1 MHLVE
6 RYATACGVKIDKPYI
21 YENFFAL
28 PVEKYITFQPFSKYS
43 SKNYDYW
50 EEVISMLLPYF
61 QKNNINIIQIGGK
74 DDKPILNCIN
84 LCGQTKISQA
94 AFIIKRSIM
103 HLGADSFAAHIASGY
118 DKKIVAIYSNNN
130 INNVKPY
137 WTRPEDMILL
147 KPDTNKKP
155 QYSANEIPKSINSI
169 KPEEIAKSVLD
180 LLNIKYDSLPKTL
193 AIGEEYTNKTLE
205 VIPDQAFDITQVQ
218 IDNIIVRMD
227 YEFNE
232 QILEYYL
239 QNKKCIIITDK
250 PINENLLKNYK
261 QKIPQLVYIVDKNN
275 DPNFAKSLKRN
286 AINYILISYL
296 EENELNQFKLDYM
309 DYGLII
315 KRTYPNKLNI
325 DYTNTYFKSSKII
338 LSGKG
343 QFSTKYQWV
352 KNNNSNKFSD
362 DPELQKEL
370 NNLYIFS
377 LDEK

>member
-21 YENFFAL
+21 YENFFPL
-28 PVEKYITFQPFSKYS
+28 PVEKYITFQPYSKYP

-50 EEVISMLLPYF
+50 EEVVLIILPYL

-74 DDKPILNCIN
+74 DDKPVANCIN
-84 LCGQTKISQA
+84 VCGQTKISQV
-94 AFIIKRSIM
+94 AFIINKSIM
-103 HLGADSFAAHIASGY
+103 HFGADSFAAHIASGY
-118 DKKIVAIYSNNN
+118 GKKIVGIYSNNN

-137 WTRPEDMILL
+137 WTKPEDMILL
-147 KPDTNKKP
+147 KPNVNKKP
-155 QYSANEIPKSINSI
+155 QYSVDEIPKSINSI
-169 KPEEIAKSVLD
+169 KPEQIAKSILD
-180 LLNIKYDSLPKTL
+180 LLNIKYDHLPETL
-193 AIGEEYTNKTLE
+193 SIGEEYTNKTLE
-205 VIPDQAFDITQVQ
+205 VIPDQPLNVTELQ

-232 QILEYYL
+232 QILEHYL

-261 QKIPQLVYIVDKNN
+261 QKIPQLIYVIDKNN
-275 DPNFAKSLKRN
+275 DPTFAKVLKRN
-286 AINYILISYL
+286 AINYTLISYL
-296 EENELNQFKLDYM
+296 EDKDLNEFKLEYM

-325 DYTNTYFKSSKII
+325 NYNNAYFKSSKIL

-343 QFSTKYQWV
+343 QFSTKYQWI
-352 KNNNSNKFSD
+352 KNDNSNKFSD
-362 DPELQKEL
+362 DLELQKEL
-370 NNLYIFS
+370 NNIYIFS
-377 LDEK
+377 LDQK

>member
-21 YENFFAL
+21 YENFFPL
-28 PVEKYITFQPFSKYS
+28 PVEKYITFQPFSKYP

-50 EEVISMLLPYF
+50 EEVTSILLPYF

-74 DDKPILNCIN
+74 DDKPIANCIN

-137 WTRPEDMILL
+137 WTNPEDMTLL
-147 KPDTNKKP
+147 KPSTNKKP
-155 QYSANEIPKSINSI
+155 QYSANEIPKTINSI

-193 AIGEEYTNKTLE
+193 SIGEEYTNKTLE
-205 VIPDQAFDITQVQ
+205 VIPDKAFDITQVQ

-250 PINENLLKNYK
+250 PVNENLLKNYK
-261 QKIPQLVYIVDKNN
+261 EKIPQLVYIVDKNN

-286 AINYILISYL
+286 AINYALISYL
-296 EENELNQFKLDYM
+296 EEKDLNEFKLDYM

-315 KRTYPNKLNI
+315 RRTYPNKLNI
-325 DYTNTYFKSSKII
+325 NYNNTYFKSSKII

-343 QFSTKYQWV
+343 QFSTKYQWA
-352 KNNNSNKFSD
+352 KNDNSNKFVD

-377 LDEK
+377 LDQK

>member
-6 RYATACGVKIDKPYI
+6 RYATTCGVKIDKPYI
-21 YENFFAL
+21 YENFFPL
-28 PVEKYITFQPFSKYS
+28 PVEKYITFQPYSKYS

-50 EEVISMLLPYF
+50 EEVISMIFPYL
-61 QKNNINIIQIGGK
+61 QKNNISIVQIGAK
-74 DDKPILNCIN
+74 DDKPISNCIN
-84 LCGQTKISQA
+84 LSGQTKISQA
-94 AFIIKRSIM
+94 AFIIKKSIM

-137 WTRPEDMILL
+137 WTKSEDMVLL
-147 KPDTNKKP
+147 KPNTNKKP

-169 KPEEIAKSVLD
+169 RPEQIAKSVLD
-180 LLNIKYDSLPKTL
+180 LLNIKYDSLPVTL
-193 AIGEEYTNKTLE
+193 SIGEEYVNKTLE
-205 VIPDQAFDITQVQ
+205 IIPDQPLNVKEIQ

-227 YEFNE
+227 YQFNE

-239 QNKKCIIITDK
+239 QDKKCIIITDK
-250 PINENLLKNYK
+250 PISENILKNYK
-261 QKIPQLVYIVDKNN
+261 QKIPQLVYVIDKDN
-275 DPNFAKSLKRN
+275 DPNFARLLKRN
-286 AINYILISYL
+286 AINYTLISYL
-296 EENELNQFKLDYM
+296 EEKDLNQYKLDYM

-315 KRTYPNKLNI
+315 RRTYPNKLDINYNNI
-325 DYTNTYFKSSKII
+325 YFKSSKIV

-343 QFSTKYQWV
+343 QFSTKYQWI
-352 KNNNSNKFSD
+352 KNDNSNKFND

-377 LDEK
+377 LDQK